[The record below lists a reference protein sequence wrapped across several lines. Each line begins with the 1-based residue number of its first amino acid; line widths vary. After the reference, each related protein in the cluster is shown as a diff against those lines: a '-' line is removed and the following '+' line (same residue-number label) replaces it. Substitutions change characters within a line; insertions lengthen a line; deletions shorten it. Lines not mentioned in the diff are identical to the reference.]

1 MRAMLALLAIMTV
14 ASPGLTQAQT
24 INGRVIDAIT
34 RQPVAGAELRLMIA
48 DVMVA
53 NAVSDSAGQFRL
65 NARRQGRYQI
75 LASRLGYADAE
86 SRFIELMNDQAVN
99 AELVMSSQAV
109 KLAPLT
115 LDVPRDRYLDSKGF
129 YERMRTG
136 TGDFLTGPQ
145 ILKRNTL
152 SLVDLLRGMRGVK
165 IQRVNNTR
173 QEVYFAG
180 ANCHPVIVL
189 DGMTVRHGGRNVGT
203 TQSLDDL
210 VPVAHLDAIEVYRGG
225 SGVPPEY
232 EAPNASCGVIL
243 LWTRH
248 K

>member
-1 MRAMLALLAIMTV
+1 MRATLALLAAITI
-14 ASPGLTQAQT
+14 ASPCLISAQT
-24 INGRVIDAIT
+24 INGRVVDAIT
-34 RQPVAGAELRLMIA
+34 RQPVGGAELRLMIA

-65 NARRQGRYQI
+65 AARRQGRYQI
-75 LASRLGYADAE
+75 LATRLGYADAE
-86 SRFIELMNDQAVN
+86 SRFIELMNDQTVN

-115 LDVPRDRYLDSKGF
+115 LNVPRDRYLESKGF
-129 YERMRTG
+129 YERMQSG
-136 TGDFLTGPQ
+136 TGDFLTGPEIQ
-145 ILKRNTL
+145 KRNTL
-152 SLVDLLRGMRGVK
+152 SLVELLRGMRGVK
-165 IQRVNNTR
+165 IQRINNSR

-189 DGMTVRHGGRNVGT
+189 DGVTVRYGGRNVGT
-203 TQSLDDL
+203 QQTLDDL
-210 VPVAHLDAIEVYRGG
+210 VPVAHLDAVEVYRGG